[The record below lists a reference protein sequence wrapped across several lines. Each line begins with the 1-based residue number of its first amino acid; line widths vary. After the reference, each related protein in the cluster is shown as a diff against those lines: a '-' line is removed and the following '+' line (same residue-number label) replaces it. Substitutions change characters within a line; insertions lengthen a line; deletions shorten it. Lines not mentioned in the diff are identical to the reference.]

1 MRARLTVESGE
12 CTPNA
17 AELIPGSTVT
27 IGRSRDNVLVIKDD
41 LTSRLHAKIY
51 FEDGKWMVR
60 DFGLNGT
67 KVAGHRI
74 NGVAEL
80 KEGAEV
86 QIGHVRFRYH
96 LAVAGAP
103 LTVPA
108 SKLAAAVAGK
118 TPQPPTTPG
127 SGSSAAPR
135 TRSDKETRTQK
146 FQPRETLV
154 SIPAN
159 GSTVPPGPNEDDTSL
174 RADELSA
181 LCKYMTAAAAIT
193 EPYELIAL
201 SLRTALNQT
210 SAALVGYLSL
220 DPAEPIVKMVLPEK
234 AAVDVPLSLRLTE
247 KVRATKKPFW
257 LFGEEDTT
265 LNAASLS
272 SFSDAICLPVQGTE
286 GEPLAALH
294 AYRTGRGF
302 NERDLKFL
310 EAVAA
315 FLSPSIDSLRNRRS
329 LEADNLRLRGSAS
342 AAEELIGDSSAMMN
356 LRQQIGR
363 SAPMPFTVLIQGESG
378 SGKELVALALHRHSQ
393 RASGPFVVVNCA
405 GIAPALVEG
414 ELFGYRKGAFAGA
427 DHDHPGLFEQADDG
441 TIFLDEVADL
451 SPECQA
457 KLLRI
462 IEGKTFRPV
471 GGMRDV
477 TLDVRV
483 IAATSRDLEAEV
495 KAGRF
500 RQDLLFRLKV
510 IPIRVPPLREHPED
524 IVELS
529 RFFLERLSVQ
539 CRRQFRMTPAGEQK
553 LYGYRWPGN
562 VRQLRAVL
570 ESAAVMSDQDAIDAE
585 MIPLG
590 GTAEMAALQ
599 TASPADAPASLDIDD
614 LETWAIV
621 KALRQTA
628 GNVSQAARVLGISRD
643 TLHTKLK
650 IKNIDR
656 KAVGASAEN

>member
-1 MRARLTVESGE
+1 MRARLTVESGD
-12 CTPNA
+12 CTPGD
-17 AELIPGSTVT
+17 AELIPGTTVT
-27 IGRSRDNVLVIKDD
+27 IGRSRDNFLVVKDD
-41 LTSRLHAKIY
+41 LTSRLHAKIF

-67 KVAGHRI
+67 KLGGLRVNNI
-74 NGVAEL
+74 AEL
-80 KEGAEV
+80 KDGAEL
-86 QIGHVRFRYH
+86 QIGHTRLRYT
-96 LAVAGAP
+96 AGVASSP
-103 LTVPA
+103 ITVPV
-108 SKLAAAVAGK
+108 SKIPVGSGR
-118 TPQPPTTPG
+118 TPQSDTREVPSG
-127 SGSSAAPR
+127 SGNSPR
-135 TRSDKETRTQK
+135 IRADKETRTQK
-146 FQPRETLV
+146 FQPRDTV
-154 SIPAN
+154 MSVVP
-159 GSTVPPGPNEDDTSL
+159 GGTTVPPEANDDDTSL

-193 EPYELIAL
+193 DPQELIRL

-210 SAALVGYLSL
+210 SAALVGFLSL
-220 DPAEPIVKMVLPEK
+220 DPAEPIVKLVLPEK
-234 AAVDVPLSLRLTE
+234 ASVDVPLSMRLTE
-247 KVRATKKPFW
+247 KVRESKKPFW
-257 LFGEEDTT
+257 LFGDQQTALATE
-265 LNAASLS
+265 SLS
-272 SFSDAICLPVQGTE
+272 SFSDAICLPVQGIQ
-286 GEPLAALH
+286 GEPLAAIH

-302 NERDLKFL
+302 TERDLKFL
-310 EAVAA
+310 EAVAGY
-315 FLSPSIDSLRNRRS
+315 LSPCIDGLRNRRS
-329 LEADNLRLRGSAS
+329 LEAENLRLRGAAS

-393 RASGPFVVVNCA
+393 RAHGPFVVVNCA
-405 GIAPALVEG
+405 GIAPAMLEG

-427 DHDHPGLFEQADDG
+427 DHDHLGLFEQADDG

-451 SPECQA
+451 SSECQA

-471 GGMRDV
+471 GGTRDM

-483 IAATSRDLEAEV
+483 IAATSHDLEVEV
-495 KAGRF
+495 KNGRF

-524 IVELS
+524 IVELA

-539 CRRQFRMTPAGEQK
+539 CRRQFRLTLEGENK

-570 ESAAVMSDQDAIDAE
+570 ESAAVMSDDDSISADA
-585 MIPLG
+585 IPLG
-590 GTAEMAALQ
+590 GSAEASSLQ
-599 TASPADAPASLDIDD
+599 LSSPTDAPASLAIDD
-614 LETWAIV
+614 LETWAIL

-628 GNVSQAARVLGISRD
+628 GNVSQAAKVLGISRD

-656 KAVGASAEN
+656 KAVGAGAE